1 MLAGLSDHDR
11 QAVAE
16 FGKTLTELIRK
27 SDGSYAEKEKKRR
40 SGLRPS
46 KGGEGSRTANE
57 RPRRVQ
63 IKRTKGWSM
72 PPNTVYVG
80 RPSFWGNPYK
90 AGKTTVSRK
99 KACDAYRFFHLPKIR
114 ERLYELKGK
123 NVGCWCPLDEPCHG
137 DILLEECWLR
147 TCP

>member
-1 MLAGLSDHDR
+1 M
-11 QAVAE
+11 
-16 FGKTLTELIRK
+16 
-27 SDGSYAEKEKKRR
+27 
-40 SGLRPS
+40 
-46 KGGEGSRTANE
+46 TANE

-63 IKRTKGWSM
+63 TKRTKGWSI

-90 AGKTTVSRK
+90 AGKTSVSRK
-99 KACDAYRFFHLPKIR
+99 KACDAYRFFYLPKIR
-114 ERLYELKGK
+114 ERLHELNGK